1 MRPKTKCEKEKAAR
15 ENGPFLIG
23 AFIPQCEEDGSY
35 SEVQCHGSA
44 GYCWCVDGEGNKRLE
59 TEVGPG
65 LTPNCTTGK
74 KLQSY

>member
-15 ENGPFLIG
+15 ENGPLLIG
-23 AFIPQCEEDGSY
+23 GFIPQCEEDGSY
-35 SEVQCHGSA
+35 SEVQCHGST

-65 LTPNCTTGK
+65 FRPNCTEGK
-74 KLQSY
+74 IL